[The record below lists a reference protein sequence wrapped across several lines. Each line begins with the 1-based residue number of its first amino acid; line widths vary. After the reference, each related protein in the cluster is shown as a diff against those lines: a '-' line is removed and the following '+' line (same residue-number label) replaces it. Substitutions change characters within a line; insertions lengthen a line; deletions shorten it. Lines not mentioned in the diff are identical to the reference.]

1 MSYLKF
7 RWSLPIAL
15 LVTQGLHAQSMPY
28 ATVTDERLQHPEA
41 GDWLMY
47 RRTYD
52 GSGFS
57 PLKQITAANIG
68 KLSLAWAVNT
78 DFVEAH
84 ETTPIVNHGRM
95 FVTTPQN
102 NVIAYNAKTGVE
114 LWRYAKKYPEG
125 LFQLHPT
132 NRGVALYG
140 DRVYMATTDCA
151 LVALD
156 AATGKEVW
164 DVPIDDW
171 KTGCYS
177 TLAPLAARGK
187 ILVGYSGG
195 EFGVRGSLS
204 AIDAE
209 TGKRIWRTYTVP
221 TPNERGG
228 ATWRGDGYKRG
239 GGSIWITGTFDPA
252 SNITYWGTG
261 NPSPWICTPGA
272 AAAVEDRDCPTAG
285 WLAIWLPGW
294 SKSRHPRPVFA
305 CHRFPTLVSR
315 PVPWPSTS

>member
-1 MSYLKF
+1 MWCSTLDQIRTIFERKPTMSYIKF
-7 RWSLPIAL
+7 RWSLLIAL

-68 KLSLAWAVNT
+68 KLSLAWSVNT
-78 DFVEAH
+78 DLVEAH

-140 DRVYMATTDCA
+140 
-151 LVALD
+151 
-156 AATGKEVW
+156 K
-164 DVPIDDW
+164 
-171 KTGCYS
+171 
-177 TLAPLAARGK
+177 
-187 ILVGYSGG
+187 
-195 EFGVRGSLS
+195 
-204 AIDAE
+204 
-209 TGKRIWRTYTVP
+209 
-221 TPNERGG
+221 
-228 ATWRGDGYKRG
+228 
-239 GGSIWITGTFDPA
+239 
-252 SNITYWGTG
+252 
-261 NPSPWICTPGA
+261 SPKPQTN
-272 AAAVEDRDCPTAG
+272 
-285 WLAIWLPGW
+285 
-294 SKSRHPRPVFA
+294 F
-305 CHRFPTLVSR
+305 TLVSSRAASTR
-315 PVPWPSTS
+315 PGSKLHRQTV